1 MIPGMQG
8 IREMSIDAMGTH
20 PTSGLR
26 PWVTGRPGPPR
37 PDRLYRPPVS
47 HHVHVRSVD
56 TCTSAR
62 LYSLFYS
69 IYSTGYSMGMPLC
82 FYVLGAFLPAIPG
95 WCRDAD
101 PRIKSPPA
109 AQYQY
114 TRRNLTGYNSHIL

>member
-20 PTSGLR
+20 PTSGLDRGSVGDR
-26 PWVTGRPGPPR
+26 PSGTPR

-69 IYSTGYSMGMPLC
+69 LFSRFPLVTMGLPLC
-82 FYVLGAFLPAIPG
+82 FYVLGAFLPSVPG
-95 WCRDAD
+95 RARDAD
-101 PRIKSPPA
+101 PRIKTPPERPA
-109 AQYQY
+109 MK
-114 TRRNLTGYNSHIL
+114 IL